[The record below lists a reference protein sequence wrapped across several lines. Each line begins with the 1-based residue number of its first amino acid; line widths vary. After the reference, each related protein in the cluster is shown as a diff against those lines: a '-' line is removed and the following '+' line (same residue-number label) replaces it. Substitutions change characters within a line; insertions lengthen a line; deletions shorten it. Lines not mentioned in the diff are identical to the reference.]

1 MPRSGPL
8 YKSATASSG
17 IVGPSE
23 RRTCADLLSRNQCS
37 GPHFRGHSS
46 PLETMWLDSLKRKLF
61 TCQVK
66 RRGPGCDLLPEFRL
80 SFHAVEDSLLSC
92 LIILHR
98 TLVMIHPFSFSFLP
112 CPLFLNRSF
121 RHCRRDW
128 TVIRR
133 FASWR
138 SSWRFRV
145 LIAMPE
151 SVETRTFA
159 SSAFA
164 LVRLP
169 LKDKATESE

>member
-46 PLETMWLDSLKRKLF
+46 PLETTWLDSLKRKLF

-92 LIILHR
+92 L
-98 TLVMIHPFSFSFLP
+98 MIHPFSFSFLP
-112 CPLFLNRSF
+112 CPIFLKRCSF
-121 RHCRRDW
+121 RHCRSDW

-133 FASWR
+133 CASWQ
-138 SSWRFRV
+138 SPWRFRV
-145 LIAMPE
+145 LISMRE